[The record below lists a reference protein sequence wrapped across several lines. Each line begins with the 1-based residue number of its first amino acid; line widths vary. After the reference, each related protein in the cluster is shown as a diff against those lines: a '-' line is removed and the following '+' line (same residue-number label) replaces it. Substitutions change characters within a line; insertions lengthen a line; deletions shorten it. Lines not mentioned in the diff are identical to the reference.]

1 MPSLDFW
8 WSTQYLIQQPIRAV
22 EGWVLSFGI
31 PQSIIHDRGTAFI
44 NTEFINWTKEL
55 GITLKPR
62 TAYSAWTNG
71 KIETQNQ
78 RIVRY
83 WRNFL
88 NDTGSNWSSLAPKFP
103 FADNTSVNYTTRK
116 TPYEVV
122 FWTKPQT
129 PVSLKLGFYRNKH
142 KLCCSNFCK
151 DVPPDSQ
158 SENSLKTELLDN
170 LLQPQLS
177 QALLERK
184 RTFKQIYS
192 SIFERC
198 REQTARSH
206 AYRNRFKLGHH
217 LEVGQEV
224 LYENHKQD
232 LTGGLKLEQRRL
244 GPFTV
249 IKRITNTTYQIQD
262 DKEPAIIKTVHRIH
276 LVEYHPKEGSLPA
289 MIDKNVPPDHQN
301 DKFYD
306 HLMEQR
312 ARYLINPITTE
323 EHDSFLFSIEP
334 LRSIS
339 LNPQKRPSTHSNDSW
354 IISPLAFSLIFYS
367 FFTKIRQKSQKYIF
381 CCAIPKK
388 KAAQ

>member
-1 MPSLDFW
+1 M
-8 WSTQYLIQQPIRAV
+8 
-22 EGWVLSFGI
+22 
-31 PQSIIHDRGTAFI
+31 
-44 NTEFINWTKEL
+44 
-55 GITLKPR
+55 
-62 TAYSAWTNG
+62 
-71 KIETQNQ
+71 
-78 RIVRY
+78 
-83 WRNFL
+83 
-88 NDTGSNWSSLAPKFP
+88 
-103 FADNTSVNYTTRK
+103 
-116 TPYEVV
+116 
-122 FWTKPQT
+122 
-129 PVSLKLGFYRNKH
+129 
-142 KLCCSNFCK
+142 
-151 DVPPDSQ
+151 
-158 SENSLKTELLDN
+158 LDN

-339 LNPQKRPSTHSNDSW
+339 LNPQKRPSTHSNDS
-354 IISPLAFSLIFYS
+354 
-367 FFTKIRQKSQKYIF
+367 
-381 CCAIPKK
+381 
-388 KAAQ
+388 